1 MALILARSP
10 FYVNKGNFLD
20 GATVDV
26 IISYI
31 NGQSATV
38 NLESYNVVFR
48 GDVSIDISPFI
59 RDFFT
64 SYEVLEVRVIIS
76 GTEGQGTITETTN
89 HIAIDGYGYYEEGA
103 NKDFTDY
110 LRNDSAFYAGSNDVV
125 YRNRKEPVSIPL
137 LNASSASSQ
146 DTIVTSFKKG
156 VVQTV
161 KNVDFGFIDSGGN
174 TYLETKERI
183 QYISDL
189 ESPVSFEDR
198 VSRESGVF
206 ESKNCY
212 NQYNN
217 LYSSSTIDKI
227 VITPNGDSNSEHTI
241 NIIPVCES
249 KYEPYKLVFTNKL
262 GVREDLWFFKKST
275 NEITTKRE
283 EYKANT
289 VQDYIAGD
297 LSKHSYG
304 SYNLNGREGMNMNTG
319 FIPESFKENIRQLML
334 SETVWL
340 ERDGTRLPVT
350 IKNSQMKLKQSINE
364 KLINYEIEIEFS
376 YDTINN
382 IS

>member
-10 FYVNKGNFLD
+10 FYVNKGNLLD
-20 GATVDV
+20 GATVD
-26 IISYI
+26 IIIRYVNE
-31 NGQSATV
+31 NGTTV
-38 NLESYNVVFR
+38 NLDSYNVVFR

-64 SYEVLEVRVIIS
+64 SYEVLEVRVIVS

-89 HIAIDGYGYYEEGA
+89 YVAVDGYGYYEEGA

-110 LRNDSAFYAGSNDVV
+110 LRNTTGFYAGSNSTI
-125 YRNRKEPVSIPL
+125 YRNRKEPITIPL
-137 LNASSASSQ
+137 LNPEVIPEDDI
-146 DTIVTSFKKG
+146 DTFIRYYDDDELLFTTSRGFGYESGVLVTA
-156 VVQTV
+156 
-161 KNVDFGFIDSGGN
+161 D
-174 TYLETKERI
+174 RI
-183 QYISDL
+183 QYVTLNNFPFSFSDRVL
-189 ESPVSFEDR
+189 SDGGIMESP
-198 VSRESGVF
+198 
-206 ESKNCY
+206 NCSDEY
-212 NQYNN
+212 DNFY
-217 LYSSSTIDKI
+217 DD
-227 VITPNGDSNSEHTI
+227 ITPNRVVISPYDDFGTQYEVAI
-241 NIIPVCES
+241 VPVCES
-249 KYEPYKLVFTNKL
+249 KYEPYKLVFTNKF

-289 VQDYIAGD
+289 VQDYISGD

-304 SYNLNGREGMNMNTG
+304 SYNLNGRESMNMNTG

-340 ERDGTRLPVT
+340 DRDGTRLPVT

>member
-20 GATVDV
+20 GATVD
-26 IISYI
+26 IIIRYVNE
-31 NGQSATV
+31 NGTTV
-38 NLESYNVVFR
+38 NLDSYNVVFR

-76 GTEGQGTITETTN
+76 GTEGQGVITETTDYV
-89 HIAIDGYGYYEEGA
+89 AVDGYGYYEEGA

-110 LRNDSAFYAGSNDVV
+110 LRNTTGFYAGSNSTI
-125 YRNRKEPVSIPL
+125 YRNRKEPITIPL
-137 LNASSASSQ
+137 LNPEVIPEDDV
-146 DTIVTSFKKG
+146 DTVINYYDDDELLLTTSIGFGYESGELVTE
-156 VVQTV
+156 
-161 KNVDFGFIDSGGN
+161 D
-174 TYLETKERI
+174 RI
-183 QYISDL
+183 QYVTLNNFPISF
-189 ESPVSFEDR
+189 SDR
-198 VSRESGVF
+198 VLSDGGIMESD
-206 ESKNCY
+206 NCSDEY
-212 NQYNN
+212 DDFYD
-217 LYSSSTIDKI
+217 DK
-227 VITPNGDSNSEHTI
+227 TPNRVVISPYDDFGTQYEVAI
-241 NIIPVCES
+241 VPVCES
-249 KYEPYKLVFTNKL
+249 KYEPYKLVFTNKF

-304 SYNLNGREGMNMNTG
+304 SYNLNGRESMNMNTG

-340 ERDGTRLPVT
+340 DRDGTRLPVT

>member
-10 FYVNKGNFLD
+10 FYVSKGNFLF
-20 GATVDV
+20 GATVD
-26 IISYI
+26 IIIRYVNE
-31 NGQSATV
+31 NGTTV
-38 NLESYNVVFR
+38 NLDSYNVVFR

-64 SYEVLEVRVIIS
+64 SYEVLEVRVIVS
-76 GTEGQGTITETTN
+76 GTEGQGTITETTDYV
-89 HIAIDGYGYYEEGA
+89 AVDGYGYYEEGA

-110 LRNDSAFYAGSNDVV
+110 LRNTTGFYAGSNSTI
-125 YRNRKEPVSIPL
+125 YRNRKEPITIPL
-137 LNASSASSQ
+137 LNPEVIPEDDV
-146 DTIVTSFKKG
+146 DTVIKYYDDDELLLTTSRGFGYESGELVTE
-156 VVQTV
+156 
-161 KNVDFGFIDSGGN
+161 D
-174 TYLETKERI
+174 RI
-183 QYISDL
+183 QYVTLNNFPISF
-189 ESPVSFEDR
+189 SDR
-198 VSRESGVF
+198 VLSDGGIMESD
-206 ESKNCY
+206 NCSDEY
-212 NQYNN
+212 DDFYD
-217 LYSSSTIDKI
+217 DK
-227 VITPNGDSNSEHTI
+227 TPNRVVISPYDDFGTQYEVAI
-241 NIIPVCES
+241 VPVCES
-249 KYEPYKLVFTNKL
+249 KYEPYKLVFTNKF

-304 SYNLNGREGMNMNTG
+304 SYNLNGRESMNMNTG

-340 ERDGTRLPVT
+340 DRDGTRLPVT

>member
-10 FYVNKGNFLD
+10 FYVNKGNLLD

-26 IISYI
+26 IIRYVDEQ
-31 NGQSATV
+31 GATV
-38 NLESYNVVFR
+38 NLDSYNVVFR

-64 SYEVLEVRVIIS
+64 SYEVLEVRVIVS
-76 GTEGQGTITETTN
+76 GTEGQGTITETTDYV
-89 HIAIDGYGYYEEGA
+89 AIDGYGYYEEGA

-110 LRNDSAFYAGSNDVV
+110 LRNTTGFYAGSNSTI
-125 YRNRKEPVSIPL
+125 YRNRKEPITIPL
-137 LNASSASSQ
+137 LNPEVIPEDDV
-146 DTIVTSFKKG
+146 DTVIKYYDDNELLSTTSIGFGYESGILVTE
-156 VVQTV
+156 
-161 KNVDFGFIDSGGN
+161 D
-174 TYLETKERI
+174 RI
-183 QYISDL
+183 QYVTLNNFPISF
-189 ESPVSFEDR
+189 SDR
-198 VSRESGVF
+198 VLSDGGIMESD
-206 ESKNCY
+206 NCSDEY
-212 NQYNN
+212 DDFYE
-217 LYSSSTIDKI
+217 DK
-227 VITPNGDSNSEHTI
+227 TPNRVVISPYDDFGTQYEVAI
-241 NIIPVCES
+241 VPVCES
-249 KYEPYKLVFTNKL
+249 KYEPYKLVFTNKF

-289 VQDYIAGD
+289 VQDYISGD

-304 SYNLNGREGMNMNTG
+304 SYNLNGRESMNMNTG

-340 ERDGTRLPVT
+340 DRDGTRLPVT

-364 KLINYEIEIEFS
+364 KLINYEIEIDFS

>member
-26 IISYI
+26 IIRYVNEQGAI
-31 NGQSATV
+31 V
-38 NLESYNVVFR
+38 NLDSYNVVFR

-64 SYEVLEVRVIIS
+64 SYEVLEVRVIVS
-76 GTEGQGTITETTN
+76 GTEGQGTITETTDYV
-89 HIAIDGYGYYEEGA
+89 AIDGYGYYEEGA

-110 LRNDSAFYAGSNDVV
+110 LRNTTGFYAGSNSTI
-125 YRNRKEPVSIPL
+125 YRNRKEPITIPL
-137 LNASSASSQ
+137 LNPEVIPEDDI
-146 DTIVTSFKKG
+146 DTFIKYYDDDELLFTTSRGFGYESGVLVTA
-156 VVQTV
+156 
-161 KNVDFGFIDSGGN
+161 D
-174 TYLETKERI
+174 RI
-183 QYISDL
+183 QYVTLNNFPISF
-189 ESPVSFEDR
+189 SDR
-198 VSRESGVF
+198 VLSDGGIMESD
-206 ESKNCY
+206 NCSDEY
-212 NQYNN
+212 DDFYE
-217 LYSSSTIDKI
+217 DK
-227 VITPNGDSNSEHTI
+227 TPNRVVISPYDDFGTQYEVAI
-241 NIIPVCES
+241 VPVCES
-249 KYEPYKLVFTNKL
+249 KYEPYKLVFTNKF

-304 SYNLNGREGMNMNTG
+304 SYNLNGRESMNMNTG

-340 ERDGTRLPVT
+340 DRDGTRLPVT

-364 KLINYEIEIEFS
+364 KLINYETEIEFS

>member
-26 IISYI
+26 IIRYVNEQGAI
-31 NGQSATV
+31 V
-38 NLESYNVVFR
+38 NLDSYNVVFR

-64 SYEVLEVRVIIS
+64 SYEVLEVRVIVS
-76 GTEGQGTITETTN
+76 GTEGQGTITETTDYV
-89 HIAIDGYGYYEEGA
+89 AIDGYGYYEEGA

-110 LRNDSAFYAGSNDVV
+110 LRNTTGFYAGSNSTI
-125 YRNRKEPVSIPL
+125 YRNRKEPITIPL
-137 LNASSASSQ
+137 LNPEVIPEDDI
-146 DTIVTSFKKG
+146 DTFIKYYDDDELLFTTSRGFGYESGVLVTA
-156 VVQTV
+156 
-161 KNVDFGFIDSGGN
+161 D
-174 TYLETKERI
+174 RI
-183 QYISDL
+183 QYVTLNNFPISF
-189 ESPVSFEDR
+189 SDR
-198 VSRESGVF
+198 VLSDGGIMESD
-206 ESKNCY
+206 NCSDEY
-212 NQYNN
+212 DDFYE
-217 LYSSSTIDKI
+217 DK
-227 VITPNGDSNSEHTI
+227 TPNRVVISPYDDFGTQYEVAI
-241 NIIPVCES
+241 VPVCES
-249 KYEPYKLVFTNKL
+249 KYEPYKLVFTNKF

-304 SYNLNGREGMNMNTG
+304 SYNLNGRESMNMNTG

-340 ERDGTRLPVT
+340 DRDETRLPVT

>member
-10 FYVNKGNFLD
+10 FYVNKGNLLD

-26 IISYI
+26 IIRYVNEQGAI
-31 NGQSATV
+31 V
-38 NLESYNVVFR
+38 NLDSYNVVFR

-64 SYEVLEVRVIIS
+64 SYEVLEVRVIVS
-76 GTEGQGTITETTN
+76 GTEGQGTITETTDYV
-89 HIAIDGYGYYEEGA
+89 AIDGYGYYEEGA

-110 LRNDSAFYAGSNDVV
+110 LRNTTGFYAGSNSTI
-125 YRNRKEPVSIPL
+125 YRNRKEPITIPL
-137 LNASSASSQ
+137 LNPEVIPEDDI
-146 DTIVTSFKKG
+146 DTFIKYYDDDELLFTTSRGFGYESGVLVTA
-156 VVQTV
+156 
-161 KNVDFGFIDSGGN
+161 D
-174 TYLETKERI
+174 RI
-183 QYISDL
+183 QYVTLNNFPISF
-189 ESPVSFEDR
+189 SDR
-198 VSRESGVF
+198 VLSDGGIMESD
-206 ESKNCY
+206 NCSDEY
-212 NQYNN
+212 DDFYE
-217 LYSSSTIDKI
+217 DK
-227 VITPNGDSNSEHTI
+227 TPNRVVISPYDDFGTQYEVAI
-241 NIIPVCES
+241 VPVCES
-249 KYEPYKLVFTNKL
+249 KYEPYKLVFTNKF

-304 SYNLNGREGMNMNTG
+304 SYNLNGRESMNMNTG

-340 ERDGTRLPVT
+340 DRDGTRLPVT

>member
-26 IISYI
+26 IIRYVNEQGAI
-31 NGQSATV
+31 V
-38 NLESYNVVFR
+38 NLDSYNVVFR

-64 SYEVLEVRVIIS
+64 SYEVLEVRVIVS
-76 GTEGQGTITETTN
+76 GTEGQGTITETTDYV
-89 HIAIDGYGYYEEGA
+89 AIDGYGYYEEGA

-110 LRNDSAFYAGSNDVV
+110 LRNTTGFYAGSNSTI
-125 YRNRKEPVSIPL
+125 YRNRKEPITIPL
-137 LNASSASSQ
+137 LNPEVIPEDDV
-146 DTIVTSFKKG
+146 DTVIKYYDDDELLLTTSIGFGYESGILVTE
-156 VVQTV
+156 
-161 KNVDFGFIDSGGN
+161 D
-174 TYLETKERI
+174 RI
-183 QYISDL
+183 QYVTLNNFPISF
-189 ESPVSFEDR
+189 SDR
-198 VSRESGVF
+198 VLSDGGIMESD
-206 ESKNCY
+206 NCSDEY
-212 NQYNN
+212 DDFYD
-217 LYSSSTIDKI
+217 DK
-227 VITPNGDSNSEHTI
+227 TPNRVVISPYDDFGTQYEVAI
-241 NIIPVCES
+241 VPVCES
-249 KYEPYKLVFTNKL
+249 KYEPYKLVFTNKF

-304 SYNLNGREGMNMNTG
+304 SYNLNGRESMNMNTG

-340 ERDGTRLPVT
+340 DRDGTRLPVT

>member
-26 IISYI
+26 IIRYVNEQGAI
-31 NGQSATV
+31 V
-38 NLESYNVVFR
+38 NLDSYNVVFR

-64 SYEVLEVRVIIS
+64 SYEVLEVRVIVS
-76 GTEGQGTITETTN
+76 GTEGQGTITETTDYV
-89 HIAIDGYGYYEEGA
+89 AIDGYGYYEEGA

-110 LRNDSAFYAGSNDVV
+110 LRNTTGFYAGSNSTI
-125 YRNRKEPVSIPL
+125 YRNRKEPITIPL
-137 LNASSASSQ
+137 LNPEVIPEDDV
-146 DTIVTSFKKG
+146 DTVIKYYDDDELLLTTSIGFGYESGILVTE
-156 VVQTV
+156 
-161 KNVDFGFIDSGGN
+161 D
-174 TYLETKERI
+174 RI
-183 QYISDL
+183 QYVTLNNFPISF
-189 ESPVSFEDR
+189 SDR
-198 VSRESGVF
+198 VLSDGGIMESD
-206 ESKNCY
+206 NCSDEY
-212 NQYNN
+212 DDFYD
-217 LYSSSTIDKI
+217 DK
-227 VITPNGDSNSEHTI
+227 TPNRVVISPYDDFGTQYEVAI
-241 NIIPVCES
+241 VPVCES
-249 KYEPYKLVFTNKL
+249 KYEPYKLVFTNKF

-304 SYNLNGREGMNMNTG
+304 SYNLNGRERMKKKTG
-319 FIPESFKENIRQLML
+319 IIPESLKQNIRQLML

-340 ERDGTRLPVT
+340 DRDGTRLPVT

>member
-10 FYVNKGNFLD
+10 FYVSKGNFLF
-20 GATVDV
+20 GATVD
-26 IISYI
+26 IIIRYVNE
-31 NGQSATV
+31 NGTTV
-38 NLESYNVVFR
+38 NLDSYNVVFR

-64 SYEVLEVRVIIS
+64 SYEVLEVRVIVS
-76 GTEGQGTITETTN
+76 GTEGQGTITETTDYV
-89 HIAIDGYGYYEEGA
+89 AVDGYGYYEEGA

-110 LRNDSAFYAGSNDVV
+110 LRNTTGFYAGSNSTI
-125 YRNRKEPVSIPL
+125 YRNRKEPITIPL
-137 LNASSASSQ
+137 LNPEVIPEDDV
-146 DTIVTSFKKG
+146 DTVIKYYDDDELLLTTSRGFGYELGELVTA
-156 VVQTV
+156 
-161 KNVDFGFIDSGGN
+161 D
-174 TYLETKERI
+174 RI
-183 QYISDL
+183 QYVTLNNFPISF
-189 ESPVSFEDR
+189 SDR
-198 VSRESGVF
+198 VLSDGGIMESD
-206 ESKNCY
+206 NCSDEY
-212 NQYNN
+212 DDFYD
-217 LYSSSTIDKI
+217 DK
-227 VITPNGDSNSEHTI
+227 TPNRVVISPYDDFGTQYEVAI
-241 NIIPVCES
+241 VPVCES
-249 KYEPYKLVFTNKL
+249 KYEPYKLVFTNKF

-304 SYNLNGREGMNMNTG
+304 SYNLNGRESMNMNTG

-340 ERDGTRLPVT
+340 DRDGTRLPVT

>member
-10 FYVNKGNFLD
+10 FYVNKGNLLD

-26 IISYI
+26 IIRYY
-31 NGQSATV
+31 NEQGATV
-38 NLESYNVVFR
+38 NLDSYNVVFR

-64 SYEVLEVRVIIS
+64 SYEVLRVRVIVS
-76 GTEGQGTITETTN
+76 GTGGQGTITEITN
-89 HIAIDGYGYYEEGA
+89 YVAVDGYGYYEEGA

-110 LRNDSAFYAGSNDVV
+110 LRNTTGFYAGSNSTI
-125 YRNRKEPVSIPL
+125 YRNRKEPITIPL
-137 LNASSASSQ
+137 LNPQ
-146 DTIVTSFKKG
+146 ITPEDDIDTVIKYYDDNKLLFTTSRGFGYESG
-156 VVQTV
+156 VLITA
-161 KNVDFGFIDSGGN
+161 D
-174 TYLETKERI
+174 RI
-183 QYISDL
+183 QYVTLDNF
-189 ESPVSFEDR
+189 PFSFSDR
-198 VSRESGVF
+198 VLSDGGIMESD
-206 ESKNCY
+206 NCSDEY
-212 NQYNN
+212 DDFY
-217 LYSSSTIDKI
+217 DD
-227 VITPNGDSNSEHTI
+227 ITPNRVVISPYDDLGTQYEVAI
-241 NIIPVCES
+241 VPVCES
-249 KYEPYKLVFTNKL
+249 KYEPYKLVFTNKF

-304 SYNLNGREGMNMNTG
+304 SYNLNGRESMNMNTG

-340 ERDGTRLPVT
+340 DRDGTRLPVT

>member
-10 FYVNKGNFLD
+10 FYVSKGNFLF
-20 GATVDV
+20 GATVD
-26 IISYI
+26 IIIRYVNE
-31 NGQSATV
+31 NGTTV
-38 NLESYNVVFR
+38 NLDSYNVVFR

-64 SYEVLEVRVIIS
+64 SYEVLEVRVIVS
-76 GTEGQGTITETTN
+76 GTEGQGTITETTDYV
-89 HIAIDGYGYYEEGA
+89 AVDGYGYYEEGA

-110 LRNDSAFYAGSNDVV
+110 LRNTTGFYAGSNSTI
-125 YRNRKEPVSIPL
+125 YRNRKEPITIPL
-137 LNASSASSQ
+137 LNPEVIPEDDV
-146 DTIVTSFKKG
+146 DTVIKYYDDDELLLTTSRGFGYELGELVTA
-156 VVQTV
+156 
-161 KNVDFGFIDSGGN
+161 D
-174 TYLETKERI
+174 RI
-183 QYISDL
+183 QYVTLNNFPISF
-189 ESPVSFEDR
+189 SDR
-198 VSRESGVF
+198 VLSDGGIMESD
-206 ESKNCY
+206 NCSDEY
-212 NQYNN
+212 DDFYD
-217 LYSSSTIDKI
+217 DK
-227 VITPNGDSNSEHTI
+227 TPNRVVISPYDDFGTQYEVAI
-241 NIIPVCES
+241 VPVCES
-249 KYEPYKLVFTNKL
+249 KYEPYKLVFTNKF

-304 SYNLNGREGMNMNTG
+304 SYNLNGRESMNMNTG

-340 ERDGTRLPVT
+340 DRDGTRLPVT
-350 IKNSQMKLKQSINE
+350 IKNSQMKLKKSINE

>member
-10 FYVNKGNFLD
+10 FYVNKGNLLD

-26 IISYI
+26 IIRYY
-31 NGQSATV
+31 NEQGATV
-38 NLESYNVVFR
+38 NLDSYNVVFR

-64 SYEVLEVRVIIS
+64 SYEVLEVRVIVS
-76 GTEGQGTITETTN
+76 GTEGQGTITETTDYV
-89 HIAIDGYGYYEEGA
+89 AIDGYGYYEEGA

-110 LRNDSAFYAGSNDVV
+110 LRNTTGFYAGSNSTI
-125 YRNRKEPVSIPL
+125 YRNRKEPITIPL
-137 LNASSASSQ
+137 LNPEVIPEDDI
-146 DTIVTSFKKG
+146 DTFIKYYDDDELLLTTSRGFGYESGVLVTA
-156 VVQTV
+156 
-161 KNVDFGFIDSGGN
+161 D
-174 TYLETKERI
+174 RI
-183 QYISDL
+183 QYVTLNNFPISF
-189 ESPVSFEDR
+189 SDR
-198 VSRESGVF
+198 VLSDGGIMESD
-206 ESKNCY
+206 NCSDEY
-212 NQYNN
+212 DDFYE
-217 LYSSSTIDKI
+217 DK
-227 VITPNGDSNSEHTI
+227 TPNRVVISPYDDFGTQYEVAI
-241 NIIPVCES
+241 VPVCES
-249 KYEPYKLVFTNKL
+249 KYEPYKLVFTNKF

-289 VQDYIAGD
+289 VQDYISGD

-304 SYNLNGREGMNMNTG
+304 SYNLNGRESMNMNTG

-340 ERDGTRLPVT
+340 DRDGTRLPVT

-364 KLINYEIEIEFS
+364 KLINYEIEIDFS